1 MSPRNV
7 TLRAAASEAGV
18 LLHNATVYYPGL
30 VLVEQ
35 PQLPD
40 LHAHGGHVD
49 RGYVVYD
56 LRGPCD
62 DRNLFPVTPKGS
74 LFVYSHS
81 VWGVDF
87 GVTPKASFSCPHL
100 SSSLSISRICS

>member
-7 TLRAAASEAGV
+7 TLRAPASQAGV

-30 VLVEQ
+30 VLVERPQ
-35 PQLPD
+35 PLD
-40 LHAHGGHVD
+40 LHAHGGRVD
-49 RGYVVYD
+49 RGHVHGGYVVYD

-81 VWGVDF
+81 VWRVVF
-87 GVTPKASFSCPHL
+87 GL
-100 SSSLSISRICS
+100 SSFVFRLSS